1 MLWVQLVYCE
11 IIELFFHSNH
21 VHFLFMQGKRLSKRE
36 ENLLIG
42 QYTLKLDRDPIEVTF
57 APFVEELRRERCRMD
72 RVIVF
77 CRSYDDAGYVY
88 AFFRSRLCKEAVN
101 PIGAP
106 DLCKYRLVDLFTAC
120 TPKNVKDC
128 IIENFCKSGSNLR
141 IVVATIAFGMGLNC
155 ADIRRIIHWGPPG
168 DIESYLQETG
178 RAGRD
183 GLPSITT
190 LYIGPHDLRSPHLED
205 SIKIYCK
212 NKHLSK
218 RNYSA

>member
-1 MLWVQLVYCE
+1 
-11 IIELFFHSNH
+11 
-21 VHFLFMQGKRLSKRE
+21 
-36 ENLLIG
+36 
-42 QYTLKLDRDPIEVTF
+42 
-57 APFVEELRRERCRMD
+57 MD

-77 CRSYDDAGYVY
+77 CRSYDYAGYVY
-88 AFFRSRLCKEAVN
+88 AFFRSRLSKEAVD

-120 TPKNVKDC
+120 TPKNVKHS
-128 IIENFCKSGSNLR
+128 IIEHFCKLGSKLR
-141 IVVATIAFGMGLNC
+141 IVVATIAFGMSLNC

-183 GLPSITT
+183 GLPSIAT
-190 LYIGPHDLRSPHLED
+190 LYIGPNDLRSPHLED

-212 NKHLSK
+212 NTNTCRREIILRDFDNAQDIQNITRLGCCDICNMKCVLQC
-218 RNYSA
+218 

>member
-1 MLWVQLVYCE
+1 
-11 IIELFFHSNH
+11 
-21 VHFLFMQGKRLSKRE
+21 
-36 ENLLIG
+36 
-42 QYTLKLDRDPIEVTF
+42 
-57 APFVEELRRERCRMD
+57 MD

-77 CRSYDDAGYVY
+77 CRFDSSDQGQA
-88 AFFRSRLCKEAVN
+88 
-101 PIGAP
+101 IGAP
-106 DLCKYRLVDLFTAC
+106 EYRLVDLFTAC
-120 TPKNVKDC
+120 TPGMHTQERTPKNVKDC

-183 GLPSITT
+183 GLPSIAT

-212 NKHLSK
+212 NTNTCRRDIIAQDIQNIKIYKTLPV
-218 RNYSA
+218 